1 MHVRV
6 FDGNFYSFNASL
18 TINIALVN
26 DQPPTIQL
34 GGVTM
39 NNTVSF
45 TEGTIPMPVFIAPHV
60 VITDEDS
67 DSATSVSYSIY
78 VEILNPSDDEAVF
91 RTYSTSAS
99 TSFTIDG
106 PASLEYIQQAVREL
120 QYINKAVE
128 PTGSYRLVRVD
139 IFDAYDE
146 SGNTFMDTAYVRVEF
161 ILTDDL
167 PQFHFN
173 MTAIMY
179 QEGDGPVEVAP
190 DLTIIDV
197 DDTEISLAIIELTST
212 NVTLNFSTEIINID
226 ETLLNGTNIF
236 LSQSNGTLT
245 LTGIDLIETYEGI
258 LRSLTYN
265 YTIAMGDPVEGK
277 RILLGYVEGTRIN
290 TTSNMD
296 TLAICFASIDNS
308 PIIDLNGRMQGGQN
322 YETMFI
328 EEGDSVAVTSDVAF
342 IEDVDST
349 TLQYINVTLTNP
361 VDGDEEGIMLESYYN
376 HRIHYNMEDS
386 PSTFT
391 EILRNITYFN
401 SADEPDPEERVII
414 ITASDGSTY
423 STPVQS
429 TVSIRLVDDV
439 PQLFLDGG
447 SGSVNYST
455 IFTEN
460 GGPVYLTFNPVIN
473 DSDAVNVNESLIILS
488 PAEGVVTASVQ
499 LYRVNNGSWLYNET
513 TTLERITEVI
523 SSLKYEDQTEE
534 PVPGNRLICLSV
546 TIDGARSNR
555 ACTEVVFIPV
565 DDSPVRFTMNFTGNV
580 FENQPGVSVTQ
591 VMAEDDDST
600 NSEVNIRYSIV
611 SITGVPYDQGC
622 PAVGSGD
629 NETTTIDAD
638 PFTIDQISG
647 WISTTVDSPPDREM
661 YSSFILI
668 VEATDG
674 EYSDTAYVNIDVE
687 DLNDNCPTFYPTMYF
702 VTVPQGAEADSHLV
716 NLSACDPD
724 GDRID
729 TGINDF
735 GITMLPAPTVPLFGV
750 SELGFQLLVPER
762 VLIERNQS
770 IYDVIVCIKSFFTPN
785 GVSFD
790 ICNVETA
797 TVRVNIQ
804 VNTATPQ
811 FTEDSYN
818 VSIPEN
824 TIAAFLQVAATDGDT
839 GSNAI
844 ISYSIISDMT
854 SLPFSINSTTG
865 SISVIRGLDFEQRNN
880 YSFSV
885 SATDQGFYPKSSTV
899 LVKVWVENINDE
911 PPVFDQSEY
920 TASVLE
926 NVSVPYD
933 LIQVQASDTDGVTI
947 TYELT
952 NLGPSEADLFEINA
966 TTGVISIVNATL
978 LDHESFGTINF
989 TVRANDSLNTAE
1001 VGISVSIIDINEA
1014 PVFTM
1019 AIYNV
1024 MINESFTP
1032 NMFPNEEYASGSGEF
1047 IQVSGELYREILQVI
1062 AIDPDGNDVMYSF
1075 SSPQNY
1081 FVIDAST
1088 GVIASHTIFDREVT
1102 ETYSIPVQATDS
1114 VHNVASATVEIRV
1127 LDINDNMPTF
1137 IPQVYNETVR
1147 EDLLNGSNVLQV
1159 TVCDLDESV
1168 TEIGIQLAITSIN
1181 IPFNLTTPV
1190 MVSSDCYVSDL
1201 FLTSSL
1207 DHETTRM
1214 YSLTIEAGDT
1224 GTPSLTGIGMV
1235 SIAVSDVNDNPP
1247 IIKLTYIIES
1257 IPEVAAVGSYIA
1269 NFTVTDADSG
1279 INAEN
1284 MVVTSSGITA
1294 ANGTI
1299 LLAQE
1304 LDYEEATEF
1313 FFTIIVINTALPRF
1327 TTTMNATV
1335 AVEDVN
1341 DVPAVLTFEREQV
1354 IFYEGF
1360 TTIPLN
1366 PGITISDNDST
1377 LLYSATVG
1385 ISISSQEPHFSF
1397 TPNNDLLPY
1406 NCPLE
1411 DKLDKFSSCGF
1422 TDVVLL
1428 TDDSE
1433 PDIVTLHN
1441 DAVLDGTTLYLNAN
1455 NEQYMIYS
1463 GQTNL
1468 ITSGAS
1474 ILFWVRKNRVSTS
1487 FVQPILTKGSVF
1499 SIRNFFSISCFEN
1512 NALGFSFYNSTDHQ
1526 LKVELNY
1533 NCSDLEDAWHHVG
1546 IVLNSQ
1552 ANLWTV
1558 TLHVDGI
1565 VVDSQVIDAPVDGIG
1580 QFFIGTD
1587 INKMNFFDGAVHFV
1601 IVSTKPAN
1609 EKNDINC
1616 AIGCGVT
1623 LQSLMD
1629 TPLSYEYL
1637 YDNSTLLISGIGS
1650 LSVYEDFFNSL
1661 YFISTFS
1668 ELYSDRYILDFDV
1681 VEVSSNEIDYAVK
1694 TMEFLFEIELFYI
1707 NEGSPVLL
1715 LDGNVSPNY
1724 ETSFIEEGP
1733 AVSLVNV
1740 DSLSLTDP
1748 DLNPSNYTVTIT
1760 LMDPLQGDE
1769 ERLDVVGEFPLLQIN
1784 RSQPQYLTIS
1794 GNTNIIDIEEA
1805 VRSVVYINTAE
1816 ELNGTHRIVEF
1827 VVDDDYR
1834 NQPLRSEPV
1843 TTHITFVPVNDPP
1856 EITLQ
1861 PLFVNY
1867 AEGDVIDLVDDISI
1881 TDNDGSV
1888 ITMAVITLTGFDETE
1903 ERIDID
1909 TNETDIVAQ
1918 YSSNYSIIKLTGNA
1932 THSEYQ
1938 QVLATLTYFH
1948 SSESPTGGT
1957 RIVTIRISDGDEY
1970 SEPTNIMIFFQSIN
1984 DAPVLDPNGP
1994 LAGLK
1999 FVTEFVEDMDVA
2011 INVLS
2016 SNFTLFD
2023 PDNSSLAYI
2032 SLHLVDAPDGD
2043 QEFLRVNFTTDQTI
2057 VINPD
2062 NIGSSYIAEFE
2073 EVLATAVYVNEAE
2086 EPTGGIRNITF
2097 IVSDGIDRSISYT
2110 CVQVNVVNDA
2120 PQLDLNGNE
2129 TEGFNYYTTFID
2141 SSGPVP
2147 ITNNVIIQDND
2158 ENSIITSFII
2168 SLRNPV
2174 DGAMEMIVFDPQ
2186 NYSLNCTYNMISS
2199 IRCNVADFSAD
2210 QVAEILSTVSYNNTN
2225 DEPNMET
2232 REVDFMIS
2240 DGIVYSNVASAF
2252 INITLVNEYNPR
2264 FIRNNYSVNIEENE
2278 PADTEVVIANFGAF
2292 DNDDGRD
2299 GEISYSI
2306 YSGNDLQHFSINAS
2320 SGAIYTDVIL
2330 DSEIISSYQLVVVA
2344 TDNGVPPRSG
2354 TASVQITVID
2364 QNDNAPQFAQ
2374 DTNFSLSVSELANI
2388 NEIIYSISA
2397 MDPDDGDTITF
2408 SFEGGQNVI
2417 DVTLDG
2423 KVIVLNNLDADN
2435 ATMAPVYT
2443 INVTIADNRGLSTT
2457 ETFTISVIDE
2467 NDNLPSFLFDN
2478 YTIFV
2483 SEGISVGER
2492 IGEEVIAVDNDVTSN
2507 LTYSITNSSTFVIA
2521 NGQFLIVAVPLDR
2534 EVEDQYSLVLSVS
2547 DGLHNATTLVRINIT
2562 DINDN
2567 RPMFDRPSYNFTAS
2581 ENTMSFSEF
2590 VTASDADLGRNSE
2603 ITYIIL
2609 DPVVDVIQI
2618 NDVTGEITLLNPLD
2632 FETMPSIVFTVYAI
2646 DNGNPSMNSSV
2657 LVTIIVE
2664 DINEEVPTFTQAV
2677 YIANVEEGIENIT
2690 VTTVSLFNDDNAFV
2704 FGLEE
2709 DFDTFII
2716 DPVSGEIT
2724 TVVSL
2729 DYEANCAYRL
2739 IVTATN
2745 LEHQSTNSLLQ
2756 STAIVVVLVVNV
2768 HDVAPVFN
2776 QSMYA
2781 VSIYENQDAGSLVT
2795 VVYATDEDSSL
2806 QLCPLEGSRNA
2817 VPLEGSGNAVLLEGS
2832 GNAVLLEGSG
2842 NAVLLEGSGSG
2853 EGQIEQSND
2862 FNSELR
2868 YSLNNYMDFFM
2879 INSLTGEITTRVMLD
2894 REKNTR
2900 YSISVTVIDA
2910 ANASDTTIVN
2920 VIVLD
2925 VNDNRPSFTS
2935 ESYSASV
2942 EENTP
2947 VGSSVLRVI
2956 AEDQDMLDNG
2966 TLRYTLPDEVT
2977 AFSISL
2983 STGVISVSEP
2993 LDFDDG
2999 PVQYSFIVSVHDSAS
3014 QSGTAVVTIEI
3025 LDLNDIAP
3033 TVSNVTTSIT
3043 FSEGQVSIQTLSTI
3057 VISDEDSFQSI
3068 NYAEVMLIVPNTAV
3082 AVSGECR
3089 CSDSQNSSTCGPEG
3103 CNEFLQLAYDFPG
3116 TATVSRLNDSVV
3128 TLTLSGTYDIST
3140 YTSALRSI
3148 EYINIISNPSFEPRS
3163 LYVMVNDGIFDS
3175 SLVMQSIVVEPFNVF
3190 APVLDLNGIDMDGN
3204 NFSTSFTESGSP
3216 VPIVSIYIQIVDND
3230 TDASLDIL
3238 TSVVVEIVNPLN
3250 GNSEYLTSLQMLP
3263 GIIIQGNMSHHM
3275 ILTGERSLDVY
3286 QQVLLGIRYAN
3297 NMPEPFL
3304 TPRQIQFTLHQYQHI
3319 SEPVYTTINITGVN
3333 NHAPMIFLGGDNVQ
3347 NYQTEFLEESTGVPI
3362 TSSSVRIIDMDSG
3375 DDVIL
3380 SLIIAPLFSSFVSS
3394 DRIFISDMSQ
3404 FPATITVNDAGSGHL
3419 TLNGPAS
3426 IADFTSAVKL
3436 VYYQNTDEE
3445 FIIGSSLSKVLC
3457 VTVSDSS
3464 LSSIPAYV
3472 TITLTPINDHQPVF
3486 NLSLL
3491 EISVSE
3497 LLLLNS
3503 IIAVLTAVDGDT
3515 LIQPTTI
3522 YTILNDSSPFYL
3534 NETTGELINIHTL
3547 DSETFPRPYVLAVQ
3561 ARDGEYNGELLPG
3574 VLTLSILFEDEN
3586 DNAPFFPVP
3595 LYNASVA
3602 ENVTRGTIVITVTA
3616 TDTDV
3621 NEANRRIVYEIL
3633 NSTDFAIDSNGNV
3646 ITNTMLD
3653 RERQEFYELTIAARH
3668 PSDIGSSGTAL
3679 LSISVSDIDDN
3690 NPVLILNPNSGM
3702 LVEPATMITLSDML
3716 TIIDNDVNP
3725 TLTYATVQILYHYYY
3740 YGFRRVPPVGQLIS
3754 LHNTSTIDLV
3764 GNNSQRLRYTGKASI
3779 QEYEQVLRNVVYQDN
3794 AAEPIPIPRYIRF
3807 IIVSQNSRSIYHF
3820 TLSVTVINDNP
3831 PYLTLDST
3839 NSSDPG
3845 DLSNIIL
3852 EGAYFTTFIE
3862 EGDPVSI
3869 TSQFLNITDA
3879 DRSYY
3884 YYGYPGINHLSYAI
3898 VFIKDSIDNELLTV
3912 NLTGNIQLTTD
3923 SNNTWLNL
3931 TGPGTIEEFEYVLR
3945 RIR

>member
-1 MHVRV
+1 MHIRV
-6 FDGNFYSFNASL
+6 FDGNFYSFNVSL

-45 TEGTIPMPVFIAPHV
+45 IEGTIPMPVFIAPRV

-78 VEILNPSDDEAVF
+78 VEILNPTDDEAIF

-99 TSFTIDG
+99 TSFTIDD
-106 PASLEYIQQAVREL
+106 PTSLEDIQQAVREL
-120 QYINKAVE
+120 QYINNAVE

-139 IFDAYDE
+139 IFDTYDE
-146 SGNTFMDTAYVRVEF
+146 SGSTFTDTAYVRVEF

-190 DLTIIDV
+190 GLTIIDV
-197 DDTEISLAIIELTST
+197 DDTEISSAIIELTST

-226 ETLLNGTNIF
+226 ETLLHDTNIS
-236 LSQSNGTLT
+236 LSQSNGTLS
-245 LTGIDLIETYEGI
+245 LTGIDLIKTYEEI
-258 LRSLTYN
+258 LRTLTYN

-277 RILLGYVEGTRIN
+277 RTLLGYVEGTRIN
-290 TTSNMD
+290 TTSEVD

-322 YETMFI
+322 YTTEFI

-342 IEDVDST
+342 VEDVDST

-361 VDGDEEGIMLESYYN
+361 VDGDEEGIMLESYYD
-376 HRIHYNMEDS
+376 HKIHYNMEDS

-391 EILRNITYFN
+391 EILRNIAYFN
-401 SADEPDPEERVII
+401 SADEPNPERRII
-414 ITASDGSTY
+414 IIAASDGSTY

-447 SGSVNYST
+447 SSSVNYST
-455 IFTEN
+455 TFTEN
-460 GGPVYLTFNPVIN
+460 GGPVNLTFNPVID
-473 DSDAVNVNESLIILS
+473 DSDAVNVNELLIILS

-499 LYRVNNGSWLYNET
+499 LYRVNNGIWLYNET
-513 TTLERITEVI
+513 TTLEHITEII

-534 PVPGNRLICLSV
+534 PVPGDRLICLSV

-555 ACTEVVFIPV
+555 ACTEVAFIPV
-565 DDSPVRFTMNFTGNV
+565 DDSPVRFTMNFNGNV
-580 FENQPGVSVTQ
+580 FENQPGVNVTQ

-611 SITGVPYDQGC
+611 SITGVPYDQDC

-674 EYSDTAYVNIDVE
+674 EYNDTTYVNIDVE

-785 GVSFD
+785 GVAFD

-811 FTEDSYN
+811 FAVDSYN

-844 ISYSIISDMT
+844 ISYSIISNMI

-865 SISVIRGLDFEQRNN
+865 SISVIQGLDFEQRNN

-885 SATDQGFYPKSSTV
+885 AATDQGFYPKSSTV
-899 LVKVWVENINDE
+899 SVKVWVENINDE

-933 LIQVQASDTDGVTI
+933 LIQVQASDIDGVTI

-952 NLGPSEADLFEINA
+952 NLDPNVTDLFKINA
-966 TTGVISIVNATL
+966 TTGVISVVNATL
-978 LDHESFGTINF
+978 LDHERFGTINF

-1001 VGISVSIIDINEA
+1001 VGISVNIIDINEA

-1024 MINESFTP
+1024 MINENLTP
-1032 NMFPNEEYASGSGEF
+1032 NMFPDEEYASGLDEF
-1047 IQVSGELYREILQVI
+1047 LQVSGELYREILQVM
-1062 AIDPDGNDVMYSF
+1062 ANDPDGDDVMYSF

-1081 FVIDAST
+1081 FVINVST
-1088 GVIASHTIFDREVT
+1088 GVITSHTIFDREVT

-1114 VHNVASATVEIRV
+1114 ANNVASATVEIRV

-1137 IPQVYNETVR
+1137 IPQAYNKTIP
-1147 EDLLNGSNVLQV
+1147 EDFLNGSNVLQV

-1168 TEIGIQLAITSIN
+1168 TENAIQFTITSTN

-1190 MVSSDCYVSDL
+1190 MLSSDCYVSDL

-1214 YSLTIEAGDT
+1214 YSLTIEASDT
-1224 GTPSLTGIGMV
+1224 GTSSLTGMGMV

-1247 IIKLTYIIES
+1247 VIKLTYIIIS
-1257 IPEVAAVGSYIA
+1257 IPEVAAVGSFIA

-1279 INAEN
+1279 MNAEY
-1284 MVVTSSGITA
+1284 MVVTSSGVTA

-1299 LLAQE
+1299 LLAQQ

-1313 FFTIIVINTALPRF
+1313 FFTITVMNTALPRF

-1335 AVEDVN
+1335 AVGDVN

-1360 TTIPLN
+1360 TMIPLN

-1377 LLYSATVG
+1377 LLYSAAVG
-1385 ISISSQEPHFSF
+1385 ISISSRESHFSF
-1397 TPNNDLLPY
+1397 TPNSDPLPY
-1406 NCPLE
+1406 NCPFE
-1411 DKLDKFSSCGF
+1411 DKLEKFASCGF

-1441 DAVLDGTTLYLNAN
+1441 DAVLDGTTLYLNAS
-1455 NEQYMIYS
+1455 NEQYMIYP

-1468 ITSGAS
+1468 NITNGAS

-1487 FVQPILTKGSVF
+1487 SVQPILTKGSIF
-1499 SIRNFFSISCFEN
+1499 ITRNFFSISCFEN

-1533 NCSDLEDAWHHVG
+1533 NCSDLEDAWHHIGV
-1546 IVLNSQ
+1546 VLSSQ
-1552 ANLWTV
+1552 TNLWTV

-1565 VVDSQVIDAPVDGIG
+1565 AVDSQVIDAPVDGIG
-1580 QFFIGTD
+1580 QYFIGTD
-1587 INKMNFFDGAVHFV
+1587 INKMNYFDGAVHFV

-1629 TPLSYEYL
+1629 TPLSYKYL

-1681 VEVSSNEIDYAVK
+1681 VEVSPNETDYAVK

-1740 DSLSLTDP
+1740 ESLSLTDP
-1748 DLNPSNYTVTIT
+1748 DLNPSNYTVTVT

-1794 GNTNIIDIEEA
+1794 GNTNIIDIKEA

-1816 ELNGTHRIVEF
+1816 ELNGTHRIVGF
-1827 VVDDDYR
+1827 VVDDNYR

-1861 PLFVNY
+1861 PLYVNY
-1867 AEGDVIDLVDDISI
+1867 TEGYVIDLVDDISI

-1909 TNETDIVAQ
+1909 TNGTDIVAQ
-1918 YSSNYSIIKLTGNA
+1918 YSSNYSIIELTGNA

-1938 QVLATLTYFH
+1938 QVLSTLTYFH

-1957 RIVTIRISDGDEY
+1957 RIVTIRISDGDKY

-1984 DAPVLDPNGP
+1984 DAPVLDPNGS

-1999 FVTEFVEDMDVA
+1999 FVTEFVEDMNVA

-2016 SNFTLFD
+2016 SNFTLLD

-2062 NIGSSYIAEFE
+2062 NIGSSYIEVFE
-2073 EVLATAVYVNEAE
+2073 EVLATAVYVNKAE

-2129 TEGFNYYTTFID
+2129 TEGFNYYTTYID
-2141 SSGPVP
+2141 SGGPVP
-2147 ITNNVIIQDND
+2147 ITSNVIIQDND
-2158 ENSIITSFII
+2158 ENSIITSFTV

-2174 DGAMEMIVFDPQ
+2174 DGAMEMIIFDPQ
-2186 NYSLNCTYNMISS
+2186 NYSLNCTYNMASS
-2199 IRCNVADFSAD
+2199 IRCNIADFSGD

-2225 DEPNMET
+2225 DEPSMET

-2252 INITLVNEYNPR
+2252 INITLVNEHNPQ
-2264 FIRNNYSVNIEENE
+2264 FIRDNYSVSIEENE
-2278 PADTEVVIANFGAF
+2278 PADTEVGIANFGAF

-2354 TASVQITVID
+2354 TVSVQITVID

-2388 NEIIYSISA
+2388 NEIIYSISV
-2397 MDPDDGDTITF
+2397 MDADGGDTVTF

-2435 ATMAPVYT
+2435 ASMAPVYT

-2457 ETFTISVIDE
+2457 ETFTIAVIDE
-2467 NDNLPSFLFDN
+2467 NDNLPSFFFDN

-2492 IGEEVIAVDNDVTSN
+2492 IGEEIIATDNDVTSN
-2507 LTYSITNSSTFVIA
+2507 LTYSIINSSTFVIA
-2521 NGQFLIVAVPLDR
+2521 NGQYLIVAVPLDR
-2534 EVEDQYSLVLSVS
+2534 EVQDQYSLILSVS
-2547 DGLHNATTLVRINIT
+2547 DGLHNASTLVRINIT

-2567 RPMFDRPSYNFTAS
+2567 PPTFDRASYNFTVS

-2590 VTASDADLGRNSE
+2590 VTASDTDLGRNSE
-2603 ITYIIL
+2603 ITYFIL

-2618 NDVTGEITLLNPLD
+2618 HDVTGEITLLNPLD
-2632 FETMPSIVFTVYAI
+2632 FETMPSIVLTVYAI
-2646 DNGNPSMNSSV
+2646 DNGNPSLNSSV
-2657 LVTIIVE
+2657 LVTITVE
-2664 DINEEVPTFTQAV
+2664 DINEEVPMFTQAV

-2690 VTTVSLFNDDNAFV
+2690 VMTVSLFNDDNAFV

-2709 DFDTFII
+2709 DFDTFVI

-2729 DYEANCAYRL
+2729 DYEVNCAYRL

-2795 VVYATDEDSSL
+2795 VVYATDQDNSL
-2806 QLCPLEGSRNA
+2806 QQCA
-2817 VPLEGSGNAVLLEGS
+2817 VPLEGSGNAVSLEGS
-2832 GNAVLLEGSG
+2832 GNAVS
-2842 NAVLLEGSGSG
+2842 LEGSGSG
-2853 EGQIEQSND
+2853 EDQIQQSND

-2868 YSLNNYMDFFM
+2868 YSLNNYTDFFM

-2935 ESYSASV
+2935 ETYSASV

-2956 AEDQDMLDNG
+2956 AEDRDMLDNG

-2977 AFSISL
+2977 AFSIL
-2983 STGVISVSEP
+2983 SITGVISVSEP

-3014 QSGTAVVTIEI
+3014 QSDTAVVTIEI

-3043 FSEGQVSIQTLSTI
+3043 FSEGQISIQALSTI
-3057 VISDEDSFQSI
+3057 VISDEDSFQTI

-3089 CSDSQNSSTCGPEG
+3089 CSNSQNSSTCGPEG
-3103 CNEFLQLAYDFPG
+3103 CNEFLQLEYDFPG
-3116 TATVSRLNDSVV
+3116 MATMSQLNGSVV
-3128 TLTLSGTYDIST
+3128 TLTLSGTYNIST
-3140 YTSALRSI
+3140 YTSALRSV
-3148 EYINIISNPSFEPRS
+3148 EYVNIISNPSLEPRS
-3163 LYVMVNDGIFDS
+3163 LYVTVNDGTFDS

-3190 APVLDLNGIDMDGN
+3190 VPVLDLNGIDMDGN

-3216 VPIVSIYIQIVDND
+3216 VPIVSIDIQIVDND

-3238 TSVVVEIVNPLN
+3238 TSAVVEIVNPLN

-3263 GIIIQGNMSHHM
+3263 GIIIQGNMSHRM
-3275 ILTGERSLDVY
+3275 TLTGERSLGAY
-3286 QQVLLGIRYAN
+3286 QQVLLGLRYAN

-3304 TPRQIQFTLHQYQHI
+3304 TPRQIRFTLYQYQHI
-3319 SEPVYTTINITGVN
+3319 SEPVYTAINIIGVN
-3333 NHAPMIFLGGDNVQ
+3333 NHPPMIFLGENNIQ
-3347 NYQTEFLEESTGVPI
+3347 NYQTEFLEESTGVSI

-3380 SLIIAPLFSSFVSS
+3380 SLVIAPVFSSFVSS
-3394 DRIFISDMSQ
+3394 DRIFISNMSQ
-3404 FPATITVNDAGSGHL
+3404 FPSTITINDAGSGHL

-3445 FIIGSSLSKVLC
+3445 FINGNPLRKVLS

-3464 LSSIPAYV
+3464 LTGIPAYV
-3472 TITLTPINDHQPVF
+3472 TIALTPINDHQPVF

-3491 EISVSE
+3491 EINVSE
-3497 LLLLNS
+3497 LLPLNS
-3503 IIAVLTAVDGDT
+3503 IVAVLTAVDGDT
-3515 LIQPTTI
+3515 PIQPTTI

-3534 NETTGELINIHTL
+3534 NETTGKLINIHTL
-3547 DSETFPRPYVLAVQ
+3547 DSETFPRPYILAVQ
-3561 ARDGEYNGELLPG
+3561 ARDGEYNGVLLPG

-3586 DNAPFFPVP
+3586 DNDPFFPVS
-3595 LYNASVA
+3595 LYNASVT

-3616 TDTDV
+3616 TDIDV
-3621 NEANRRIVYEIL
+3621 NEANRHIVYEIL

-3653 RERQEFYELTIAARH
+3653 REKQDFYELTIVARH
-3668 PSDIGSSGTAL
+3668 PSDISSSGTAL
-3679 LSISVSDIDDN
+3679 LSISVSDIADN
-3690 NPVLILNPNSGM
+3690 NPVLMLYPDSGV

-3716 TIIDNDVNP
+3716 TIIDHDVNP
-3725 TLTYATVQILYHYYY
+3725 TLIYATVEISPYT
-3740 YGFRRVPPVGQLIS
+3740 PVGQLLS
-3754 LHNTSTIDLV
+3754 LHNTSMIDLV
-3764 GNNSQRLRYTGKASI
+3764 GNNSRTLRYTGKASI
-3779 QEYEQVLRNVVYQDN
+3779 QEYEQVLRNVVYQDD
-3794 AAEPIPIPRYIRF
+3794 AAEPIPVPRLIEF
-3807 IIVSQNSRSIYHF
+3807 IIGSQNNASRSIF
-3820 TLSVTVINDNP
+3820 NLSVTVINDNP

-3845 DLSNIIL
+3845 DLVNVVR
-3852 EGAYFTTFIE
+3852 EGAYFTTFVE

-3869 TSQFLNITDA
+3869 TSYFLDITDA
-3879 DRSYY
+3879 DS
-3884 YYGYPGINHLSYAI
+3884 GINHLSYGI

-3912 NLTGNIQLTTD
+3912 NLTGNIHLTRD
-3923 SNNTWLNL
+3923 SNDTWLNL
-3931 TGPGTIEEFEYVLR
+3931 TGPGTVEEFEDVLR
-3945 RIR
+3945 RIRLLNA

>member
-1 MHVRV
+1 MRVRV
-6 FDGNFYSFNASL
+6 FDGSFYSFNVSL

-26 DQPPTIQL
+26 DQPPIIQL

-45 TEGTIPMPVFIAPHV
+45 IEGTIPMPVFIAPLA

-78 VEILNPSDDEAVF
+78 VEILNPADDEDMF
-91 RTYSTSAS
+91 RTSTNAS
-99 TSFTIDG
+99 TIDD
-106 PASLEYIQQAVREL
+106 PISLEDIQQVLREL
-120 QYINKAVE
+120 QYINKAIE
-128 PTGSYRLVRVD
+128 PTGSYRLVRVN
-139 IFDAYDE
+139 IFDTYDE

-197 DDTEISLAIIELTST
+197 DDTEISSAIVELTST

-226 ETLLNGTNIF
+226 EMLLNGTNIF
-236 LSQSNGTLT
+236 LSQSNGTLN
-245 LTGIDLIETYEGI
+245 LTGIDLIETYEEI

-277 RILLGYVEGTRIN
+277 RTLLGYVEGTRIN
-290 TTSNMD
+290 TASNVD

-322 YETMFI
+322 YETVFI

-342 IEDVDST
+342 VEDVDST
-349 TLQYINVTLTNP
+349 ILQYINVTLTNP

-376 HRIHYNMEDS
+376 HSIHYNMEDS

-391 EILRNITYFN
+391 EILRNISYFN
-401 SADEPDPEERVII
+401 SADEPNTERRIII

-423 STPVQS
+423 STSVQS

-439 PQLFLDGG
+439 PQLFLNGG

-455 IFTEN
+455 TFTEH
-460 GGPVYLTFNPVIN
+460 GGPVYLTFNPVID

-513 TTLERITEVI
+513 TTLEHITEII
-523 SSLKYEDQTEE
+523 SSLRYEDQTEE
-534 PVPGNRLICLSV
+534 PVPGDRLICLSV
-546 TIDGARSNR
+546 TIDGARSNI

-565 DDSPVRFTMNFTGNV
+565 DDSPVRFTMNFTESV
-580 FENQPGVSVTQ
+580 FENQPGVNVIQ

-600 NSEVNIRYSIV
+600 NSEVNITYSIV

-622 PAVGSGD
+622 PTVGSGD
-629 NETTTIDAD
+629 NEPTTIDAD

-668 VEATDG
+668 IEATDG
-674 EYSDTAYVNIDVE
+674 EYNDTTYVNIDVE

-762 VLIERNQS
+762 VFIERNQS

-785 GVSFD
+785 GVAFD

-811 FTEDSYN
+811 FTVDSYN

-854 SLPFSINSTTG
+854 PLPFSINSTTG

-885 SATDQGFYPKSSTV
+885 SATDQGFYPKSSTA

-966 TTGVISIVNATL
+966 TTGVVSVVNATL
-978 LDHESFGTINF
+978 LDHERFGTINF

-1001 VGISVSIIDINEA
+1001 VGISVNIIDINEA

-1024 MINESFTP
+1024 MINESYTP
-1032 NMFPNEEYASGSGEF
+1032 NMFPDEEYASGSGEF
-1047 IQVSGELYREILQVI
+1047 LQVSGELYNEILQVI
-1062 AIDPDGNDVMYSF
+1062 AIDPDDDDVTYSF

-1081 FVIDAST
+1081 FVINPST
-1088 GVIASHTIFDREVT
+1088 GVITSHAIFDREVT

-1114 VHNVASATVEIRV
+1114 VNNVASATVEIRV

-1137 IPQVYNETVR
+1137 IPQVYNETIP
-1147 EDLLNGSNVLQV
+1147 EDFLNGSNVLQV
-1159 TVCDLDESV
+1159 TVCDLDESI
-1168 TEIGIQLAITSIN
+1168 TENAIQLTITNTN
-1181 IPFNLTTPV
+1181 IPFNLTTLI
-1190 MVSSDCYVSDL
+1190 MVSNDCYVSDL

-1207 DHETTRM
+1207 DHETTTVH
-1214 YSLTIEAGDT
+1214 SLTVEASDT
-1224 GTPSLTGIGMV
+1224 GTPSLTGMGMV

-1257 IPEVAAVGSYIA
+1257 IPEVATVGSFIA

-1279 INAEN
+1279 MNAEY
-1284 MVVTSSGITA
+1284 MVVTSSGVTA

-1299 LLAQE
+1299 LLAQQ

-1313 FFTIIVINTALPRF
+1313 FFTITVMNTALPRF

-1335 AVEDVN
+1335 AVGDVN

-1385 ISISSQEPHFSF
+1385 ISISSREPHFSF

-1455 NEQYMIYS
+1455 YEQYMIYS

-1487 FVQPILTKGSVF
+1487 SIQPILTKGSVF
-1499 SIRNFFSISCFEN
+1499 SGRNLFSISCFEN

-1565 VVDSQVIDAPVDGIG
+1565 AVDSQVIDAPVDGIG

-1587 INKMNFFDGAVHFV
+1587 INKMNYFDGAVHFV

-1623 LQSLMD
+1623 LQLLMD

-1637 YDNSTLLISGIGS
+1637 YDNSTLLISGNGS

-1681 VEVSSNEIDYAVK
+1681 IEVSPNEIDYADK

-1748 DLNPSNYTVTIT
+1748 DLNPSNYTVTVT

-1784 RSQPQYLTIS
+1784 RSQPQYLIIS

-1816 ELNGTHRIVEF
+1816 ELNGTHRIVGF

-1843 TTHITFVPVNDPP
+1843 TTHITFVPVNDSP

-1861 PLFVNY
+1861 PLYVNY
-1867 AEGDVIDLVDDISI
+1867 TEGDVIDLVDDISI

-1903 ERIDID
+1903 ERIDIN
-1909 TNETDIVAQ
+1909 TNGTDIVVQ
-1918 YSSNYSIIKLTGNA
+1918 YSSNYSIIELTGNA

-1957 RIVTIRISDGDEY
+1957 RIVTIRISDGDKY

-2016 SNFTLFD
+2016 SNFTLLD

-2062 NIGSSYIAEFE
+2062 NIGSSYIAAFE

-2097 IVSDGIDRSISYT
+2097 IVSDGIDLNIIYT

-2129 TEGFNYYTTFID
+2129 TEGFNYYTTYID
-2141 SSGPVP
+2141 SGGPVP
-2147 ITNNVIIQDND
+2147 ITNNVIIHDND
-2158 ENSIITSFII
+2158 ENSVITSFTI

-2174 DGAMEMIVFDPQ
+2174 DGAMEMIAFDPQ
-2186 NYSLNCTYNMISS
+2186 NYSLNCTYNIASS
-2199 IRCNVADFSAD
+2199 IHCNVADFSAD
-2210 QVAEILSTVSYNNTN
+2210 QVAEILNTVSYNNTN

-2240 DGIVYSNVASAF
+2240 DGIVYSNIASAF
-2252 INITLVNEYNPR
+2252 INITLVNEYNPQ
-2264 FIRNNYSVNIEENE
+2264 FIRDNYSVNIEENE

-2292 DNDDGRD
+2292 DNDNGRD

-2354 TASVQITVID
+2354 TVSVQITVID
-2364 QNDNAPQFAQ
+2364 QNDNAPQFAH

-2397 MDPDDGDTITF
+2397 MDADGGDTVTF

-2443 INVTIADNRGLSTT
+2443 INVMIADNRGLSTT

-2492 IGEEVIAVDNDVTSN
+2492 IGEEVIATDNDVTSN

-2521 NGQFLIVAVPLDR
+2521 NGQYLIVAVSLDR
-2534 EVEDQYSLVLSVS
+2534 EVEDQHSLILSVS
-2547 DGLHNATTLVRINIT
+2547 DGLHNASTLVRISIT

-2567 RPMFDRPSYNFTAS
+2567 PPTFDRPSYNFTIS
-2581 ENTMSFSEF
+2581 ENTISFSEF

-2603 ITYIIL
+2603 ITYSIF

-2632 FETMPSIVFTVYAI
+2632 FETMPSIIFTVYAI
-2646 DNGNPSMNSSV
+2646 DNGNPSLNSSV

-2664 DINEEVPTFTQAV
+2664 NINEEVPMFTQAV

-2745 LEHQSTNSLLQ
+2745 LEHQSTNGLLQ

-2806 QLCPLEGSRNA
+2806 QLCA
-2817 VPLEGSGNAVLLEGS
+2817 FPLEGSGNAVSLEGS
-2832 GNAVLLEGSG
+2832 GNTIS
-2842 NAVLLEGSGSG
+2842 LEGSGSG
-2853 EGQIEQSND
+2853 EGEIQQSND

-2868 YSLNNYMDFFM
+2868 YSLNNYTDFFM

-2942 EENTP
+2942 EENIP
-2947 VGSSVLRVI
+2947 VGSLVLRVI
-2956 AEDQDMLDNG
+2956 AEDRDMLDNG

-2977 AFSISL
+2977 AFSISS
-2983 STGVISVSEP
+2983 STGVISVSAP
-2993 LDFDDG
+2993 LDFDGG

-3043 FSEGQVSIQTLSTI
+3043 FSEGQVSIRTLSTI

-3068 NYAEVMLIVPNTAV
+3068 NYAEVRLIVSNTAV

-3116 TATVSRLNDSVV
+3116 MATMLRLNDSVV

-3140 YTSALRSI
+3140 YTSALRSV
-3148 EYINIISNPSFEPRS
+3148 EYVNIISNPSLEQRS
-3163 LYVMVNDGIFDS
+3163 IYVTVNDGIFDS
-3175 SLVMQSIVVEPFNVF
+3175 SPVMQSIVVEPFNVF

-3216 VPIVSIYIQIVDND
+3216 VPIVSMNIQIVDND

-3238 TSVVVEIVNPLN
+3238 TSAVVEIVNTLN

-3263 GIIIQGNMSHHM
+3263 GIIIQGNMSHRM
-3275 ILTGERSLDVY
+3275 TLTGERSLGAY
-3286 QQVLLGIRYAN
+3286 QQVLLGLHYAN

-3304 TPRQIQFTLHQYQHI
+3304 TPRQIRFTLYQYQHI
-3319 SEPVYTTINITGVN
+3319 SEPAYTTINIIGVN
-3333 NHAPMIFLGGDNVQ
+3333 DHAPMIFLGGDNIQ
-3347 NYQTEFLEESTGVPI
+3347 NYQNEFLEESTGVPI
-3362 TSSSVRIIDMDSG
+3362 TSSSVHIIDMDSG

-3380 SLIIAPLFSSFVSS
+3380 SLVIAPLFSSFVPS

-3445 FIIGSSLSKVLC
+3445 FLIGNPLSKVLS

-3491 EISVSE
+3491 EINVSE
-3497 LLLLNS
+3497 LLPLNS

-3574 VLTLSILFEDEN
+3574 ILTLSILFEDEN

-3602 ENVTRGTIVITVTA
+3602 ENVTNGTIIITVTA
-3616 TDTDV
+3616 TDIDV
-3621 NEANRRIVYEIL
+3621 NEANRHIVYEIL

-3653 RERQEFYELTIAARH
+3653 RERQEFYELTIVARH
-3668 PSDIGSSGTAL
+3668 PSDISSSGTAL

-3690 NPVLILNPNSGM
+3690 NPVLMLNPDSGV
-3702 LVEPATMITLSDML
+3702 LVEPATMVTLSDML

-3725 TLTYATVQILYHYYY
+3725 TLTYATVQI
-3740 YGFRRVPPVGQLIS
+3740 VPYTPVSQLLS
-3754 LHNTSTIDLV
+3754 LHNTSTINLV
-3764 GNNSQRLRYTGKASI
+3764 GNNSRTLQYTGKASI

-3794 AAEPIPIPRYIRF
+3794 AAEPIPVPRLIEF
-3807 IIVSQNSRSIYHF
+3807 TIGSQNNHSRSIF
-3820 TLSVTVINDNP
+3820 NLSVTVSNDNP

-3839 NSSDPG
+3839 NSSYPD
-3845 DLSNIIL
+3845 DLDNVVQ

-3862 EGDPVSI
+3862 EGDPVYI
-3869 TSQFLNITDA
+3869 TGYSFDITDA
-3879 DRSYY
+3879 DS
-3884 YYGYPGINHLSYAI
+3884 GINQLSYAI

-3912 NLTGNIQLTTD
+3912 YLTDNIQLTTD
-3923 SNNTWLNL
+3923 SNDTWLNL
-3931 TGPGTIEEFEYVLR
+3931 TGPATIEEFQYVLSG
-3945 RIR
+3945 IRLFNT